1 MGTKGPSLSAVAR
14 TGFARYAYQ
23 GRHRS
28 PEPPGT
34 AARSAALSAGVVAAV
49 MVGTLS
55 TAAPATAARSSE
67 AWYRLRQC
75 ESGNNYKINTGNGY
89 YGAYQF
95 SAGTW
100 RAYGGTGLPHQAS
113 PAEQDRRA
121 RLLYQARG
129 WAPWPGCARRLGLR
143 EDPAYGRRTARPK
156 PKPHPVSIAGPAIA
170 GLKAKYRIGG
180 RARPNSTVIV
190 KVRADGS
197 RIWST
202 YPKRVDSAGRWSM
215 PWRARTDYR
224 YHAVGE
230 TRSAAGRTR
239 VRTTATATP
248 ARPAAGG
255 RPMVTV
261 AGTARP
267 RTGMVLYVRTPGGRW
282 RTWQRFATGSSGRWE
297 LTLAAPASTVRFYAR
312 SGNGVRS
319 PIRTITL

>member
-1 MGTKGPSLSAVAR
+1 LSAVAR
-14 TGFARYAYQ
+14 TGIARYAYQ

-34 AARSAALSAGVVAAV
+34 AVRSAALSAGVVAAV
-49 MVGTLS
+49 MVGTVS
-55 TAAPATAARSSE
+55 TASPVTAAPSSD

-75 ESGNNYKINTGNGY
+75 ESGNNYQINTGNGY

-95 SAGTW
+95 NAGTW
-100 RAYGGTGLPHQAS
+100 RAYGGKGLPHRAS
-113 PAEQDRRA
+113 PAEQDHRA
-121 RLLYQARG
+121 RLLYRARG

-143 EDPAYGRRTARPK
+143 ENPAYGRTTAPAAGK
-156 PKPHPVSIAGPAIA
+156 PKPVTIAGPGTA

-180 RARPNSTVIV
+180 RARPHSTVIV
-190 KVRADGS
+190 KVRAHGS

-224 YHAVGE
+224 YYAVGE
-230 TRSAAGRTR
+230 TRSALRRTR
-239 VRTTATATP
+239 VATTATAKP
-248 ARPAAGG
+248 ATATRPAGG

-267 RTGMVLYVRTPGGRW
+267 RAGMVLHVRTPGGRW
-282 RTWQRFATGSSGRWE
+282 RTWQKFTAGSSGRWQ
-297 LTLAAPASTVRFYAR
+297 LTLAAPAATVRFYAR
-312 SGNGVRS
+312 SANGVRS
-319 PIRTITL
+319 PIRTIRL